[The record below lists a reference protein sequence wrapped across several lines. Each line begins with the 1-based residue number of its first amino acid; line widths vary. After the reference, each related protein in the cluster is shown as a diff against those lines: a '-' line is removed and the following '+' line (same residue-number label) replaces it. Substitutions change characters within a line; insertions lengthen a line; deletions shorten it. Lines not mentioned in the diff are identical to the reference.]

1 MINVTLRQLI
11 CFQEVVR
18 ARSFTG
24 AAARLHTSQSSL
36 SAAIRDLEEA
46 IGARLIQRT
55 TKRFELTDVGTEF
68 LLSLSNVLEDLQ
80 RALESASSANL
91 LQRGV
96 LTVGATPLLAGSL
109 LADIAGEFNKRHPAI
124 RIRIQDRATESLT
137 NLLRSREIELALG
150 TFDESDKDFVITPL
164 FNDPLV
170 ALAHVSLDTSPTCSW
185 TSLLALPLI
194 SITRTSSVGK
204 LIEKTVWNLARVDYQ
219 PIIEVANWTS
229 VVSLAQAFKGA
240 CIVPSYAA
248 ARLTAMTS
256 DLKRLRLVEPEIDR
270 TISVAHSALFE
281 LSPAARSF
289 LALLRSTASRISV

>member
-1 MINVTLRQLI
+1 M
-11 CFQEVVR
+11 CFQEVAR

-36 SAAIRDLEEA
+36 SAAVRDLEEA
-46 IGARLIQRT
+46 VGARLIQRT
-55 TKRFELTDVGTEF
+55 TKRFELTEIGEEF
-68 LLSLSNVLEDLQ
+68 LLSISNVLEDLQ
-80 RALESASSANL
+80 RAIESASSVNR

-109 LADIAGEFNKRHPAI
+109 LADLAGEFNKRHPAI

-150 TFDESDKDFVITPL
+150 TFDESDKDFIITPL

-170 ALAHVSLDTSPTCSW
+170 ALAHVSLDAPSTCPW
-185 TSLLALPLI
+185 TSLLSLPLI

-204 LIEKTVWNLARVDYQ
+204 LIEKTVWELARADYQ

-229 VVSLAQAFKGA
+229 VVSLTQAFKGV

-248 ARLTAMTS
+248 TRLTAMTP

-289 LALLRSTASRISV
+289 LALLRATAGEGGGQTPYGV

>member
-1 MINVTLRQLI
+1 M
-11 CFQEVVR
+11 CFQEVAR

-36 SAAIRDLEEA
+36 SAAVRDLEEVV
-46 IGARLIQRT
+46 GARLIQRT
-55 TKRFELTDVGTEF
+55 TKRFELTEIGEEF
-68 LLSLSNVLEDLQ
+68 LLSISNVLEDLQ
-80 RALESASSANL
+80 RAIESASSVNR

-109 LADIAGEFNKRHPAI
+109 LADLAGEFNKRHPAI

-150 TFDESDKDFVITPL
+150 TFDESDKDFIITPL

-170 ALAHVSLDTSPTCSW
+170 ALAHVGLDAPPTCSW
-185 TSLLALPLI
+185 TSLLALPLV
-194 SITRTSSVGK
+194 SITRNSSVGK
-204 LIEKTVWNLARVDYQ
+204 LIEKTVWELARADYQ

-229 VVSLAQAFKGA
+229 VVSLTQAFKGV

-256 DLKRLRLVEPEIDR
+256 DLMQLTLVEPEIDR
-270 TISVAHSALFE
+270 TISVAHSASFE

-289 LALLRSTASRISV
+289 LALLRATASVGF